1 MTRTFKGGGGLNLH
15 RSAIISFVFE
25 VFSVRKFLSS
35 PVVESCIQIPGTQ
48 HDGTITQVFLVMVG
62 LTVAVCCE
70 LVFEYVGLD
79 VLKTL
84 EK

>member
-1 MTRTFKGGGGLNLH
+1 M
-15 RSAIISFVFE
+15 
-25 VFSVRKFLSS
+25 RKILSS
-35 PVVESCIQIPGTQ
+35 PVAESCTQ

-62 LTVAVCCE
+62 LTVAFSVCCE